1 MLVVSSGAGAGEIS
15 QLQERL
21 TATAAHRKGTHLVIP
36 LHSNVAPAE
45 QRAAF
50 QRPRPGVRKIVIAT
64 NIAETSLTIE
74 DVVYVVDSAKL
85 KVWMVGSPIFT
96 VMSSSEKL
104 EGKSGCSQQ
113 MWPLGCRG
121 HYHGLTDQAAASSP
135 PLYSFSAAN
144 ADSHHIVLSRSVS
157 ISCLIVNLPA

>member
-1 MLVVSSGAGAGEIS
+1 MRASPLTRLVSSGAGAGEIS

-50 QRPRPGVRKIVIAT
+50 QRPWPGVRKIVIAT

-74 DVVYVVDSAKL
+74 DVVYVVDTAKL
-85 KVWMVGSPIFT
+85 KV
-96 VMSSSEKL
+96 
-104 EGKSGCSQQ
+104 
-113 MWPLGCRG
+113 
-121 HYHGLTDQAAASSP
+121 
-135 PLYSFSAAN
+135 
-144 ADSHHIVLSRSVS
+144 
-157 ISCLIVNLPA
+157 